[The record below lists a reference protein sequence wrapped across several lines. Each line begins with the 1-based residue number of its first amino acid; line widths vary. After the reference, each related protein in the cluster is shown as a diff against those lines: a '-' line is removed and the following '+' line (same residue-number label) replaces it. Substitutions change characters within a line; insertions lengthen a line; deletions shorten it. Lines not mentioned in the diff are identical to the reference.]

1 MILVAPV
8 PEAPPV
14 NPPLT
19 VGADQ
24 LYVVPAGTT
33 PFVVFTGVELKATPL
48 QTVLV
53 IAVIAG
59 DGFTVTVK
67 VNGVP
72 AHVPTVGVT
81 VYVAV

>member
-1 MILVAPV
+1 MIV
-8 PEAPPV
+8 PSLA
-14 NPPLT
+14 
-19 VGADQ
+19 
-24 LYVVPAGTT
+24 
-33 PFVVFTGVELKATPL
+33 L
-48 QTVLV
+48 QTVGLV
-53 IAVIAG
+53 NDVVKAG